1 MPSIRRLSA
10 IQIPQEESKGADYHH
25 QSPDKNLTHT
35 LHPVAMTGFLLVI
48 RIHTHMGESRV
59 LNTPQI
65 GDVDMI
71 NFDEGVFTGR
81 KLLLRMKITSD

>member
-1 MPSIRRLSA
+1 M
-10 IQIPQEESKGADYHH
+10 QIPQEKSKGADYRH

-35 LHPVAMTGFLLVI
+35 LHPIAMTGFLLVI

-71 NFDEGVFTGR
+71 YFNEGVFTGR
-81 KLLLRMKITSD
+81 ELLLRREITSD